1 MNTSSYEEVIASRA
15 FREDLENLNLAIAD
29 GLKRAG
35 ETVAI
40 NGNVCYGHMQQ
51 DFHLGDLVPGM
62 EPKRRA
68 LHLLAQESSC
78 FVEVGVAGG
87 HAALLALHSNPAL
100 KFIGIDLGQRLRASW
115 PPVDIYV
122 PIVFKWLE
130 DRFPGRVKLYMSD
143 AIEGLRQAAA
153 EQPFGPIDLV
163 HLDALKK
170 TRIAEVEAI
179 WPGLAG
185 QCYLLQ
191 GDNKNGHVQAS
202 SEKMITEG
210 RARRVTSSRFQDIQ
224 SANYDVLTIGVDI
237 VTGNASLESLMGQ
250 RILLC
255 VCHQDDETLFCGS
268 TLSRLK
274 GKADVTVASFFRPAP
289 NRRDTNTREA
299 AMQRVC
305 DAVGARRIQF
315 PFAVENDHRRL
326 RRFIKMPSQ
335 PVDNP
340 PEVLR
345 PLGRHPLFGLL
356 SGSAFALM
364 QQVKPSTIITHNN
377 VGEYGHI
384 EHVLLHHA
392 VLQAARR
399 YQDAS
404 VLSFGVGLADAD
416 LVVPSWPEQ
425 KNRLFD
431 EYLPQWKGRNLY
443 DFALSDEGFVKQ
455 DLSDDDPRGD
465 VAGPP
470 VNRAV

>member
-1 MNTSSYEEVIASRA
+1 MKNPTYEEVVSSRA
-15 FREDLENLNLAIAD
+15 FREDLDQLNNAIAD
-29 GLKRAG
+29 GLRRAG
-35 ETVAI
+35 EPIAI

-51 DFHLGDLVPGM
+51 DFHLGDMEPVM

-68 LHLLAQESSC
+68 LHQASQDASC

-87 HAALLALHSNPAL
+87 HAALLALHSNPSL
-100 KFIGIDLGQRLRASW
+100 KFIGIDLGQRLKPFW
-115 PPVDIYV
+115 PPVDVYV

-130 DRFPGRVKLYMSD
+130 DRFPERVKLYLSQ
-143 AIEGLRQAAA
+143 AIDGLQQAAA
-153 EQPFGPIDLV
+153 ERPFGPIDLL
-163 HLDALKK
+163 HLDAMKNS
-170 TRIAEVEAI
+170 RIAELEAA

-185 QCYLLQ
+185 RCYLLQ

-202 SEKMITEG
+202 SETLIADG
-210 RARRVTSSRFQDIQ
+210 RARAITSSRYRDIH
-224 SANYDVLTIGVDI
+224 STNYELLEIGPDVAAGKV
-237 VTGNASLESLMGQ
+237 SLDSLKDD

-274 GKADVTVASFFRPAP
+274 DRADVTIVSFFRPAP
-289 NRRDTNTREA
+289 NRRDTDTREA

-305 DAVGARRIQF
+305 DRVGARRIQF
-315 PFAVENDHRRL
+315 PFAQERDHRML
-326 RRFIKMPSQ
+326 RRFIQMPPDSSQ
-335 PVDNP
+335 GH

-345 PLGRHPLFGLL
+345 PLHRHPLFNLL

-364 QQVKPSTIITHNN
+364 EQLKPSTIITHNH

-392 VLQAARR
+392 VLQAAQR
-399 YQDAS
+399 YQGGRL
-404 VLSFGVGLADAD
+404 LSFGEGLANAD

-431 EYLPQWKGRNLY
+431 EYMPQWNGRQRY
-443 DFALSDEGFVKQ
+443 DFALADETFVKL
-455 DLSDDDPRGD
+455 DTSVVED
-465 VAGPP
+465 
-470 VNRAV
+470 